1 MRYYS
6 LRSSWHWIAEPIRKV
21 WWQNNRVLSECCI
34 LPLIASILKSCK
46 DPSVIMKNWFWTFHQ
61 NVSIF
66 YYKIDTVCNDFETN
80 FLLLHEL
87 SPCILP
93 LCFLL
98 ARNLLPPTPVL
109 NQSNGLKPDTGF
121 AQEIFFNCGVFMSPK
136 FPQPSVTKHIF
147 FSVRNTLKT
156 VVLHIQL
163 LVLHGKVVNQILVC
177 PSHSLLQCLKL
188 ILSILPNSG
197 VSLLGLITG
206 ISFSL
211 DVIRNRW

>member
-93 LCFLL
+93 LYHLPQFSTRAMVWSLTQYLPRRSFSTVEFLCPPDFLSHQLLNTSFFLL
-98 ARNLLPPTPVL
+98 
-109 NQSNGLKPDTGF
+109 
-121 AQEIFFNCGVFMSPK
+121 EIHSK
-136 FPQPSVTKHIF
+136 
-147 FSVRNTLKT
+147 
-156 VVLHIQL
+156 QL
-163 LVLHGKVVNQILVC
+163 YYTY
-177 PSHSLLQCLKL
+177 
-188 ILSILPNSG
+188 NS
-197 VSLLGLITG
+197 
-206 ISFSL
+206 
-211 DVIRNRW
+211 

>member
-1 MRYYS
+1 
-6 LRSSWHWIAEPIRKV
+6 
-21 WWQNNRVLSECCI
+21 
-34 LPLIASILKSCK
+34 
-46 DPSVIMKNWFWTFHQ
+46 
-61 NVSIF
+61 
-66 YYKIDTVCNDFETN
+66 
-80 FLLLHEL
+80 
-87 SPCILP
+87 
-93 LCFLL
+93 
-98 ARNLLPPTPVL
+98 
-109 NQSNGLKPDTGF
+109 
-121 AQEIFFNCGVFMSPK
+121 MSPR

-147 FSVRNTLKT
+147 FSVRNTLQT

-163 LVLHGKVVNQILVC
+163 LVLHGKVVNQLLVC